1 MGSRLGAAMRPFT
14 VHATIS
20 APREEIFDY
29 VVDLAGRVAY
39 CDHYMR
45 DYRLARA
52 NTQGPGAAAR
62 FKLSVPFGSQWAE
75 IELAECDRPRRI
87 AERSRFGRLGRN
99 EAAAIYEFVAQS
111 SSTTRV
117 ELTVW
122 TEPSTPLDRMREK
135 LGSRRWLRRQSAKS
149 LERLR
154 RLFEEAS
161 EDPRPRTTIAGY
173 EPLKAPRFGA

>member
-1 MGSRLGAAMRPFT
+1 MRPFT

-20 APREEIFDY
+20 APREEIYDF
-29 VVDLAGRVAY
+29 VVDLAGREAY
-39 CDHYMR
+39 CDHYMK

-52 NTQGPGAAAR
+52 KTVGEGAAAR
-62 FKLSVPFGSQWAE
+62 FMLAAPFGSQWAE
-75 IELAECDRPRRI
+75 ISLAECDRPRRI

-99 EAAAIYEFVAQS
+99 DAAAIYEFVAQS
-111 SSTTRV
+111 ASTTRV

-122 TEPSTPLDRMREK
+122 TEPATALDRLREK
-135 LGSRRWLRRQSAKS
+135 LGARGWLRRQSSKS

-154 RLFEEAS
+154 CLFEESALQA
-161 EDPRPRTTIAGY
+161 RPRTTIAGY